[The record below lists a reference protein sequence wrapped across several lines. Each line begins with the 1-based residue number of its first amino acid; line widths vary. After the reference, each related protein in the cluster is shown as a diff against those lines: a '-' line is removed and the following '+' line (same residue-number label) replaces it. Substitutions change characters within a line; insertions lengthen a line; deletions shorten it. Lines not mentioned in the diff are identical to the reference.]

1 MPVSQPTLLGL
12 LAVAY
17 LLTAAAAHPAR
28 NAPGPA
34 QPGDDPPPRRFH
46 VSHYDVQLHPHL
58 ATKTITG
65 TTVMTLSLD
74 DGERNVVVNRGSLQ
88 IDAVREGPEPRPFEV
103 AGTMLRVSLE
113 PGRPAAREL
122 TIDYHGAPSSG
133 LVFVPERD
141 QIYTLFSTS
150 QWMPAIDEP
159 DARATLRLRLTI
171 PRGWTGTASGR
182 EVSRR
187 SIGDMQQVE
196 WRQARAVPT
205 YTFGFAVGRFVTA
218 TERAAG
224 ATLRYFGGAVTA
236 RDLRTIFRET
246 PQMIA
251 FFESRA
257 GVPLPR
263 GEYAQALVARTV
275 GQEMA
280 GLSVMS
286 DEYGRAVLSDPSAI
300 GLIAH
305 ELAHQWWGNMV
316 TCQAFTHFWLNE
328 GVATYMAAAYREHRF
343 GRDVYLRDVAS
354 MRARVEQVRER
365 GNDRSLVFP
374 EWRRPSA
381 DDRTLVY
388 QKGAY
393 LLHELRERLGDQP
406 FWAGV
411 RLYTTR
417 YFGRSVTTADFKA
430 ALEEASGKDL
440 DDFFARYV
448 F

>member
-1 MPVSQPTLLGL
+1 
-12 LAVAY
+12 
-17 LLTAAAAHPAR
+17 
-28 NAPGPA
+28 
-34 QPGDDPPPRRFH
+34 
-46 VSHYDVQLHPHL
+46 
-58 ATKTITG
+58 
-65 TTVMTLSLD
+65 
-74 DGERNVVVNRGSLQ
+74 VVNRGSLQ
-88 IDAVREGPEPRPFEV
+88 IDAVREGSEARPFEV
-103 AGTMLRVSLE
+103 AGSTLRVSLE
-113 PGRPAAREL
+113 SGGPRTRQL

-133 LVFVPERD
+133 LLFIAERD

-171 PRGWTGTASGR
+171 PRDWSGAASGT
-182 EVSRR
+182 EISRR
-187 SIGDMQQVE
+187 PLDDGMQRIE
-196 WRQARAVPT
+196 WRQARPVPT
-205 YTFGFAVGRFVTA
+205 YTFGFAVGRFATA
-218 TERAAG
+218 TERASG
-224 ATLRYFGGAVTA
+224 VTLRYFGGGLTSS
-236 RDLRTIFRET
+236 DLRMVFRET

-257 GVPLPR
+257 GVPLPG

-286 DEYGRAVLSDPSAI
+286 DEYGRAVLADPGAV

-328 GVATYMAAAYREHRF
+328 GIATYMAAAYREHRF

-354 MRARVEQVRER
+354 MRARYEQVRER

-374 EWRRPSA
+374 NWQRPTA

-393 LLHELRERLGDQP
+393 LLHELRERVGDQP

-417 YFGRSVTTADFKA
+417 HFGRSVTTADFRA
-430 ALEEASGKDL
+430 AMEETSGTDL
-440 DDFFARYV
+440 NELFARY

>member
-1 MPVSQPTLLGL
+1 MPVSRRSLLGR

-17 LLTAAAAHPAR
+17 LSAAAAAYPAR
-28 NAPGPA
+28 NVPAPA
-34 QPGDDPPPRRFH
+34 QPGDDPPSRRFH
-46 VSHYDVQLHPHL
+46 VSHYDVQLHPRL
-58 ATKTITG
+58 VAKTITG

-88 IDAVREGPEPRPFEV
+88 IDAVREGAEPRPFEV
-103 AGTMLRVSLE
+103 AGTTLRVSLE

-159 DARATLRLRLTI
+159 DARATLRLRVTI
-171 PRGWTGTASGR
+171 PRGWTGAASGR
-182 EVSRR
+182 EVARR
-187 SIGDMQQVE
+187 SSGDMQQVE

-224 ATLRYFGGAVTA
+224 ATLRYIGGAVTA
-236 RDLRTIFRET
+236 GDLRTIFRET

-257 GVPLPR
+257 GVPLPG
-263 GEYAQALVARTV
+263 GEYAQSLVARTV

-328 GVATYMAAAYREHRF
+328 GFATYMAAAYREHRF
-343 GRDVYLRDVAS
+343 GREVYLRDVAS
-354 MRARVEQVRER
+354 MRAHVEQVRER

-381 DDRTLVY
+381 DDRTVVY

-417 YFGRSVTTADFKA
+417 YFGRSVTTADFRA
-430 ALEEASGKDL
+430 AMEESSRSDLSG
-440 DDFFARYV
+440 FFERYIY
-448 F
+448 